1 MHPVHVAMC
10 ILSCVWHVFRG
21 MGAQGATGGAG
32 KREVGRFK
40 ARVRVVEADLK
51 RRLPPPSPAFSR
63 LPSPS
68 HAFCQVRVVEAD
80 LKSRALP
87 RLDLADL
94 FEQVPVHRMLEHAW
108 HARA

>member
-1 MHPVHVAMC
+1 MARLPRDGRAGEPHRIPRPSFNANPDPDPDPNPNPNG
-10 ILSCVWHVFRG
+10 FRG
-21 MGAQGATGGAG
+21 TGAQGATGGAG

-40 ARVRVVEADLK
+40 AR
-51 RRLPPPSPAFSR
+51 
-63 LPSPS
+63 
-68 HAFCQVRVVEAD
+68 VRVVEAD